1 VPTNQ
6 QRRDAERRRLQ
17 QELEQRR
24 AREAARKRATL
35 IVSIIGTLVLI
46 AAVVTVIVL
55 TTGGSDKKPNSG
67 GNPAKPS
74 PTASTAPA
82 STTAAAPP
90 AAPPPTAPCAGPSG
104 ATATFKGVTISGAT
118 DLKKAPKVSAKG
130 TDKLTTLLCQ
140 DLVVGKGKAATP
152 TSTVN
157 VQYAG
162 VLYSNGTE
170 FDSSWSKG
178 GKPVS
183 FPLTGV
189 VPGFTQ
195 GIGGAGK
202 VAPMH
207 VGGRRVMLLPPAL
220 GYGAQANGPIPANST
235 LVFVVD
241 LVGIGG

>member
-17 QELEQRR
+17 KELEQRR
-24 AREAARKRATL
+24 EREAARKRMTL
-35 IVSIIGTLVLI
+35 IVSIAGTLVLI
-46 AAVVTVIVL
+46 AAVVIVIVA
-55 TTGGSDKKPNSG
+55 TSGSDKKKNNAG
-67 GNPAKPS
+67 GDAAKTS
-74 PTASTAPA
+74 ASAASTPPA
-82 STTAAAPP
+82 SSSAAQPP
-90 AAPPPTAPCAGPSG
+90 AAPAPTTPCSGPSG
-104 ATATFKGVTISGAT
+104 ATASFKGVTVASAT
-118 DLKKAPKVSAKG
+118 DLKKAPKVTSKG
-130 TDKLTTLLCQ
+130 TTVPGLLCQ

-152 TSTVN
+152 TSTVS

-162 VLYSNGTE
+162 VLYTNGTQ

-207 VGGRRVMLLPPAL
+207 VGGRRVMILPASL

-241 LVGIGG
+241 LVSIGS